1 MKDEKKSILIVD
13 DDRTTCEALSLLL
26 EKEGYKTDI
35 VYTGRKAMD
44 KAKEKTFDVAL
55 LDIRLPDVEGTELLA
70 AFGELTPRT
79 VKIIVT
85 GYPTVDNAI
94 EAVRKEADD
103 YLVKP
108 VVPDKL
114 LEAIEKGL
122 KKRKEE
128 DLMTEEKV
136 KVFVKER
143 TAKLLQTNASQEETR
158 TTR

>member
-1 MKDEKKSILIVD
+1 LKDEKKSILIVED
-13 DDRTTCEALSLLL
+13 DKTTCDALSLLL
-26 EKEGYKTDI
+26 EKEGYETDI
-35 VYTGRKAMD
+35 AYTGRKAMD

-70 AFGELTPRT
+70 AFGESTPRT

-85 GYPTVDNAI
+85 GYPTVENAI
-94 EAVRKEADD
+94 EAVRQEADD

-108 VVPDKL
+108 VMPDKL

-143 TAKLLQTNASQEETR
+143 TAKLLRTNASQEETR
-158 TTR
+158 MTR

>member
-1 MKDEKKSILIVD
+1 VKDEKKSILIVD

>member
-1 MKDEKKSILIVD
+1 VKDEKKSILIVED
-13 DDRTTCEALSLLL
+13 DKNTCDALSLLL
-26 EKEGYKTDI
+26 EKEGYETDI
-35 VYTGRKAMD
+35 AYTGKKAMD

-70 AFGELTPRT
+70 EFGESTPRT

-85 GYPTVDNAI
+85 GYPTTENAI

-108 VVPDKL
+108 VMPDKL
-114 LEAIEKGL
+114 LEAIERGL

-143 TAKLLQTNASQEETR
+143 TARLLQTNASQQEER

>member
-1 MKDEKKSILIVD
+1 VKDEKKSILIVED
-13 DDRTTCEALSLLL
+13 DKNTCDALSLLL
-26 EKEGYKTDI
+26 EKEGYETDI
-35 VYTGRKAMD
+35 AYTWKKAMD

-70 AFGELTPRT
+70 EFGESTPRT

-85 GYPTVDNAI
+85 GYPTTENAI

-108 VVPDKL
+108 VMPDKL
-114 LEAIEKGL
+114 LEAIERGL

-143 TAKLLQTNASQEETR
+143 TARLLQTNASQQEER